1 MSGTQATPAVQTGR
15 PGRSCPLAYRY
26 GAQSLR
32 RAPDFQADTLLVAG
46 GLYGNPFALAA
57 LMEQAAAEPHGATLV
72 FNGDFHWFDIDPH
85 THARINAQVLSHQAL
100 RGNVETE
107 LALPGEEAGCGCG
120 YPDWVGDAEVARSND
135 IMLRLRQTAQS
146 DAAMLPRLAALP
158 MHRVADVG
166 GERVGIV
173 HGDADSLAGWDC
185 SQEQLRDHPQKAA
198 AQLQAADVRVLA
210 TSHTCLPV
218 LASFELAGGCRVLAN
233 NGAAGMPNFAG
244 TAYGMAT
251 RISVHP
257 AARSLHGLRAGR
269 LHVDA
274 VAIEFDQQSWL
285 SSFDQWWPE
294 GSPAQLSYRR
304 RIVAGP
310 DYAPTQALRH
320 IRPLAQPAAAG

>member
-1 MSGTQATPAVQTGR
+1 MSGTQATQR
-15 PGRSCPLAYRY
+15 PGRSCPLDYRY
-26 GAQSLR
+26 GAPSLR
-32 RAPDFQADTLLVAG
+32 RAPDFEAETLLVAG

-57 LMEQAAAEPHGATLV
+57 LLDMAAAEPHGATLV
-72 FNGDFHWFDIDPH
+72 FNGDFHWFDIEAH
-85 THARINAQVLSHQAL
+85 THARINAEVLAHRAL

-135 IMLRLRQTAQS
+135 IMLRLRQTAQA
-146 DAAMLPRLAALP
+146 DAAALSRLAALP
-158 MHRVADVG
+158 MHLVAAVG

-185 SQEQLRDHPQKAA
+185 SQEQLRDHPEKAA
-198 AQLQAADVRVLA
+198 AQLQAAGVRVLA

-218 LASFELAGGCRVLAN
+218 LAAFELAAGRSVLAN

-244 TAYGMAT
+244 THYGLAT
-251 RISVHP
+251 RVSVHP
-257 AARSLHGLRAGR
+257 APRSLHGLRAGP

-274 VAIEFDQQSWL
+274 VAIEFDQQAWL
-285 SSFDQWWPE
+285 SSFDHWWPE

-310 DYAPTQALRH
+310 DYTTAQALRQLN
-320 IRPLAQPAAAG
+320 PLALAAATG